1 VWSWLLP
8 LSIID
13 TIEFR
18 CNDKR
23 YVYFAATPESPH
35 PQPAAWHTWNML
47 CHDEPVSFSVA
58 GELDLAVFAPAF
70 SAIAASASA
79 IVALLSF
86 RMARENK
93 KRDEQLLQGQ
103 HDRGRR
109 TAMTDAHL
117 QMTSG
122 EVAAARHL
130 AGTLEAKSH
139 EERPSFAHAKQP
151 DLTNAFYT
159 LCWTIEYVANV
170 RGMWLTSEK
179 GKGPSEYLKWNEEA
193 IYLGAKS
200 IRTSLIGID
209 STFEQSTQTV
219 WRSVHDI
226 ARSRGFA

>member
-1 VWSWLLP
+1 MGLLQGNSREP
-8 LSIID
+8 SGAISGSR
-13 TIEFR
+13 TSNR
-18 CNDKR
+18 
-23 YVYFAATPESPH
+23 
-35 PQPAAWHTWNML
+35 L
-47 CHDEPVSFSVA
+47 CHDEFVSFSVA
-58 GELDLAVFAPAF
+58 GELDLAVLAPAL
-70 SAIAASASA
+70 SAFAAGASA

-86 RMARENK
+86 RIARENK

-109 TAMTDAHL
+109 TAITDAHL

-139 EERPSFAHAKQP
+139 EERPSFVH
-151 DLTNAFYT
+151 DDRDELTKAFYT

-170 RGMWLTSEK
+170 REMWLTGER
-179 GKGPSEYLKWNEEA
+179 GKGPSKFLKWNEEA
-193 IYLGAKS
+193 IYLDVKS
-200 IRTSLIGID
+200 IRTAIIGID
-209 STFEQSTQTV
+209 SSFEQSTQTV

>member
-1 VWSWLLP
+1 MPPV
-8 LSIID
+8 
-13 TIEFR
+13 
-18 CNDKR
+18 
-23 YVYFAATPESPH
+23 ESR
-35 PQPAAWHTWNML
+35 TSNMV

-58 GELDLAVFAPAF
+58 GELDLAVLAPAF
-70 SAIAASASA
+70 SAIAAGASA

-86 RMARENK
+86 QMARGNK

-117 QMTSG
+117 RMTSG

-130 AGTLEAKSH
+130 AGTLEATSH
-139 EERPSFAHAKQP
+139 EERQPFVHARR
-151 DLTNAFYT
+151 DELTKAFYT

-170 RGMWLTSEK
+170 RGMWLTNVK

-193 IYLGAKS
+193 VYLGAKS
-200 IRTSLIGID
+200 IRTALTGMD
-209 STFEQSTQTV
+209 STFEQSTQTI
-219 WRSVHDI
+219 WRSVHDT